1 MVNVFFSKKVDQKRL
16 LKNRLAI
23 KINSKNNMNF
33 RGPFLK
39 KVIIFYFTF
48 RVGKQRMKD
57 KHKTTIGME
66 KKEISS

>member
-1 MVNVFFSKKVDQKRL
+1 MVNVFLVKKSTNKNILQ
-16 LKNRLAI
+16 NRLVI
-23 KINSKNNMNF
+23 KINSKNNLNF

-39 KVIIFYFTF
+39 KVIFYFTF